1 MKIDLSAAFDTF
13 LAECREL
20 LDGMEVGLATL
31 ETATDDRDA
40 LNAVFRAA
48 HTIKGSA
55 GMFGL
60 PALVGFTHAVET
72 VLDAWRGG
80 RIRPTTEL
88 GRVLLSCRDHM
99 ADLVACSSL
108 AGGHD
113 DPFLHQRDRQLRDA
127 LRQWVPE
134 GAADLPD
141 QAGAETAPGCAADAS
156 RRWLIRVGFP
166 ADFHRRGGNPLSL
179 VRMAV
184 KLGRDARIRLHAQAV
199 PALSMLDPEDCLL
212 HLDCV
217 LDSEAPL
224 AGFESVFEFVDE
236 DCVVILPPGS
246 DLEAGLRRLPA
257 TVDAVDPGH
266 VDWLRTALADG
277 PAATGIAGA
286 CAEATTTATAPSRA
300 PRQAAR
306 PDALLRI
313 RADRLDALI
322 NLVGELV
329 VAGAAA
335 RSRSERFGDPDLD
348 ESMDVLAGL
357 LEDMREQSLR
367 LRMMPVGEVFERFRR
382 TLREIAGEL
391 GKDVELVVRGGETE
405 LDKGMVD
412 RLVEPLTHLVRNAV
426 DHGIEDAAA
435 RGANGKPARGR
446 VTLSARHEHGSVV
459 IEVADDGAGLD
470 PARILARARR
480 NGLLDTDGDPPLE
493 SILNLIFEPGFSTAE
508 QVTDLSGRG
517 VGMDVVRR
525 GIADLRGQIEVD
537 SHPGTGT
544 CFRIRLPLTL
554 AIIDGFLVHGGGSR
568 FILPLDVVAECIEA
582 PALGARGGCMDLRG
596 EVLPLLR
603 LDHLF
608 GLPEQAAKRRSVVVV
623 ATAGRRAGVVVDA
636 LLGEHQTVIKPLGE
650 LFEHV
655 SGIAGSTVLPDGG
668 LALVLDS
675 RTLLDLACARDRDTP
690 NASTPLPPMACPRR
704 STQPSSERTP
714 SCSRTSE
721 SAPASP
727 PASSC
732 LPCWAP
738 ASAAWASSTWPG
750 STTAPMRCTS
760 TTCSSSRTSRKPTS
774 T

>member
-13 LAECREL
+13 LAECRDL
-20 LDGMEVGLATL
+20 LDSMEDGLATL
-31 ETATDDRDA
+31 EAGIDDREA

-60 PALVGFTHAVET
+60 SRLVGFTHVVET
-72 VLDAWRGG
+72 VLDAWRGA
-80 RIRPTTEL
+80 RILPTTEL
-88 GRVLLSCRDHM
+88 IRILLSCRDHM
-99 ADLVACSSL
+99 ADLVACSAL
-108 AGGHD
+108 GGEVD
-113 DPFLHQRDRQLRDA
+113 DPFLDQRDLQLRDA
-127 LRQWVPE
+127 LGAWAPE
-134 GAADLPD
+134 GHP
-141 QAGAETAPGCAADAS
+141 GRPSAPGPEAAPRPPS
-156 RRWLIRVGFP
+156 PTTGRWLIRLGFP

-184 KLGRDARIRLHAQAV
+184 DLGRDARIRLHLHSV
-199 PALSMLDPEDCLL
+199 PPLSELDPEECLL

-217 LDSEAPL
+217 LDSDEAA

-246 DLEAGLRRLPA
+246 DVEEGLRRLPA
-257 TVDAVDPGH
+257 TVLAADRDH
-266 VDWLRTALADG
+266 TEWLRGTLAAVPESSTDG
-277 PAATGIAGA
+277 PEVPARTSAN
-286 CAEATTTATAPSRA
+286 A
-300 PRQAAR
+300 PRNPAPGRQTGTR

-313 RADRLDALI
+313 RAERLDALI

-382 TLREIAGEL
+382 TLRDISGEL

-426 DHGIEDAAA
+426 DHGIEDVAA
-435 RGANGKPARGR
+435 RAGRGKPARGR
-446 VTLSARHEHGSVV
+446 LTLAARHEHGSVV

-470 PARILARARR
+470 PVRILDKARR
-480 NGLLDTDGDPPLE
+480 NGLVEADADPPLE
-493 SILNLIFEPGFSTAE
+493 AILKLIFEPGFSTAD

-525 GIADLRGQIEVD
+525 GISDLRGQIELD
-537 SHPGTGT
+537 SRPTLGT

-582 PALGARGGCMDLRG
+582 PSLDARGSCMDLRG
-596 EVLPLLR
+596 ELLPLLR
-603 LDHLF
+603 LDRLF
-608 GLPEQAAKRRSVVVV
+608 GLPEQPAKRRSVVVV
-623 ATAGRRAGVVVDA
+623 STAGRRAGVVVDA

-650 LFEHV
+650 LFDHV

-675 RTLLDLACARDRDTP
+675 RTLLDLACARDRDTCSDP
-690 NASTPLPPMACPRR
+690 HRLNSAGLPAQAHA
-704 STQPSSERTP
+704 T
-714 SCSRTSE
+714 
-721 SAPASP
+721 
-727 PASSC
+727 
-732 LPCWAP
+732 LV
-738 ASAAWASSTWPG
+738 
-750 STTAPMRCTS
+750 
-760 TTCSSSRTSRKPTS
+760 
-774 T
+774 